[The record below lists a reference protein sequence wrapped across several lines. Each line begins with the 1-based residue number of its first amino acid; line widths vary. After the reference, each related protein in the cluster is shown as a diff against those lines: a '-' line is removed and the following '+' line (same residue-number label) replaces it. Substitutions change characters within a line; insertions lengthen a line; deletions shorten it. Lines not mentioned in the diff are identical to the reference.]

1 MYQHLAIGLIAI
13 VFTHCSRA
21 NDAPPRAVAGPETAA
36 TARDAHAAQGAD
48 SATPA
53 TGTANALPATTSAD
67 AAGSAG
73 AAAAG
78 SAGAAAAPVP
88 ASNNKIAI
96 TVEPVR
102 KQGIAERCA
111 IAGAPLL
118 HQRFRLAVDSKQRI
132 YISSGNDIHRFTL
145 AATGPCVLEV
155 DKSYGKDGVFTVPP
169 LPPAKQT
176 LGNKPIFLRSGDA
189 EWYLSKHGDAVY
201 AADYI
206 NGVMRIDR
214 GKVEN
219 ACPALRGL
227 RTFASLGTSV
237 MGPGTPATPI
247 DLKRCRKADA
257 SSKIRDAFAAGNA
270 VWLAE
275 MQKITIVDRTGKT
288 QATLGN
294 SDTFAPD
301 GFCAIVGISD
311 CGDGH
316 VCVLDGNCAKVAIY
330 SPTGEFIAKIGR
342 ELFGAPPYGYYGI
355 AADQAGNALLL
366 VGHKAEANKAEAA
379 VYRVP
384 ASEL

>member
-48 SATPA
+48 SATTA

-169 LPPAKQT
+169 PPPAKQP

-237 MGPGTPATPI
+237 TGPGTPATPI